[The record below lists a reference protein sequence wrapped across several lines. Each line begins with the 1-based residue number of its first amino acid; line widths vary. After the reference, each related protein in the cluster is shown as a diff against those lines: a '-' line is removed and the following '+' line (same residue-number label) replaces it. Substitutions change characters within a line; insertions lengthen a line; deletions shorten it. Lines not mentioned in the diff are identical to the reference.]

1 MTQMVGQS
9 LGNPPHATTRR
20 KPIWKTFFLGCLVI
34 HFTQVDDPQDQSCF
48 GVLWFD
54 RGPRALLP
62 APRLTFFLFRRK
74 ESQQRKRRPCR
85 EHHLLRGILLW
96 VGVAAWG
103 PGRCRSARKAGAF
116 SFWPPEGWRQVH
128 NQIGLMLFVAFVA
141 SSREIAFLRDLRG
154 FGRGTGFRG

>member
-54 RGPRALLP
+54 RGPRALRP

-85 EHHLLRGILLW
+85 EHHLLRDFCCGL
-96 VGVAAWG
+96 AWQHG
-103 PGRCRSARKAGAF
+103 DQGGAV
-116 SFWPPEGWRQVH
+116 R
-128 NQIGLMLFVAFVA
+128 
-141 SSREIAFLRDLRG
+141 RG
-154 FGRGTGFRG
+154 GRGPSLSGPLKDYPLQFSGSTSVQNLLEPSA